1 MAMTRSPLSDRCLEN
16 VLRAVPM
23 GVMST
28 YSKETIHAVPIVF
41 VNYDGYIWSPIDG
54 KPKTRGK
61 TGKTRLQRLENLER
75 DSRFS
80 LLIQN
85 YDENWA
91 DLWWI
96 RLSGNASVVAS
107 EDIEDWGALEQV
119 LLAKYPQYATTPL
132 LSADRQLLK
141 MGWHEVVAWAA
152 GGLEKLEQQYC

>member
-1 MAMTRSPLSDRCLEN
+1 
-16 VLRAVPM
+16 M

-28 YSKETIHAVPIVF
+28 YSLETIHAVPIVF

-54 KPKTRGK
+54 KPKTRGAIA
-61 TGKTRLQRLENLER
+61 KTRLQRLENLAR
-75 DSRFS
+75 DGRFS

-91 DLWWI
+91 NLWWI
-96 RLSGNASVVAS
+96 RLTGNASIVVS
-107 EDIEDWGALEQV
+107 DDIQDWDTLEQM
-119 LLAKYPQYATTPL
+119 LLAKYPQYASTAL

>member
-1 MAMTRSPLSDRCLEN
+1 
-16 VLRAVPM
+16 M

-28 YSKETIHAVPIVF
+28 YSLETIHAVPIVF

-54 KPKTRGK
+54 KPKTHAAIVEK
-61 TGKTRLQRLENLER
+61 RLQRLENLAR

-96 RLSGNASVVAS
+96 RLTGNASVVAS
-107 EDIEDWGALEQV
+107 DDIEDWETLEQA

-132 LSADRQLLK
+132 LSDDRQLLK
-141 MGWHEVVAWAA
+141 MGWHEVTAWAA
-152 GGLEKLEQQYC
+152 GGLKKLERQYC